1 MTQAENVHA
10 DTERQTSREAMIT
23 TLYFAFN
30 ARDVDTLLGTM
41 RPDITWP
48 NTIEGGTVWGRDAV
62 REYWARQWSMLDPRV
77 RAMGFTHGDDDTVTV
92 AVSQV
97 MRNIAGEV
105 QLERVVHHVFT
116 FVDGRIAMMEIRDDG

>member
-1 MTQAENVHA
+1 MTQPENVHA
-10 DTERQTSREAMIT
+10 DTERETGREAMIT

-62 REYWARQWSMLDPRV
+62 REYWERQWSMLDPRV
-77 RAMGFTHGDDDTVTV
+77 RALKFTHEGDTVTV
-92 AVSQV
+92 DTSQV
-97 MRNIAGEV
+97 VRNIAGEV
-105 QLERVVHHVFT
+105 QLERIVHHTFT
-116 FVDGRIAMMEIRDDG
+116 FVDGRIARLDIRDEA